1 MVYKLKLIKKKEIAR
16 DTIALYFEKPRGFS
30 YTAGQSMR
38 LTFKDINESKTF
50 SIANAP
56 HEDELV
62 FAVRLTG
69 SDFKKKLEALSV
81 GSTVE
86 AEGPFGSRFV
96 LQSDT
101 TRPIVFIA
109 GGIGITPLLSMLSH
123 VVHENLGHNITLF
136 YSNRKM
142 EDASFLKDLHEIT
155 EKRDS
160 FTFVP
165 TLTKEKADVEWE
177 GEVGYISPEMIK
189 KHTKH
194 TAIPLFY
201 IAGPPDMVMGM
212 KKVLEDSGVRSEDI
226 ITKKFTGYEQGNA
239 RA

>member
-1 MVYKLKLIKKKEIAR
+1 MLYLLKLKKKEEIAR
-16 DTIALYFEKPRGFS
+16 DTLALYFERPVRFS

-38 LTFKDINESKTF
+38 LIFKDIDESKTF

-56 HEDELV
+56 HENELF

-69 SDFKKKLEALSV
+69 SDFKNKLKGLSV

-96 LQSDT
+96 LQSDA
-101 TRPIVFIA
+101 TRPVVFIA

-136 YSNRKM
+136 YSNRKI
-142 EDASFLKDLHEIT
+142 EDSSFLSDLHEIT
-155 EKRDS
+155 QKRDS

-165 TLTKEKADVEWE
+165 TLTKEKANAEWE

-212 KKVLEDSGVRSEDI
+212 KKVLEDSGVQRENI
-226 ITKKFTGYEQGNA
+226 ITKKFTGYEQGSMQS
-239 RA
+239 